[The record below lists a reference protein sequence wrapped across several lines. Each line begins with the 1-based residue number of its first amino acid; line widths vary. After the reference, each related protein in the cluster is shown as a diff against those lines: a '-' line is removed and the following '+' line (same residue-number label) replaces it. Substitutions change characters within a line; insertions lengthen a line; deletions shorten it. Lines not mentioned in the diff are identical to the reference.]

1 MGDASI
7 KTEKDIINK
16 YSSLESDVFKV
27 GHHGSNTSSGSIF
40 IDYVKPKISIISV
53 GKNNKY
59 GLPDSNVL
67 AKLNRYG
74 LVYETSK
81 RGNIEII
88 VKKNNLEVLS
98 YR

>member
-1 MGDASI
+1 MYQSSCISI
-7 KTEKDIINK
+7 TVQKAK
-16 YSSLESDVFKV
+16 SLFVTWTANNLY
-27 GHHGSNTSSGSIF
+27 GSNTSSGSIF